1 MDNKTT
7 GPGFRA
13 ENRPVRRTRRGSPDR
28 CANNAAAAPPSPPP
42 QPPPPRFPRATGT
55 AGWPGRASALKSRA
69 GKTQA
74 WGRRRQPALAR
85 TKARAQEG
93 RRTRGGQRRP
103 APSSPSVRDAHAS
116 GSTEAQCAPL
126 CTPGGAESAEARRG
140 GELDEALCEHVA
152 LKDSDDGQDLVVDT
166 IVKRSPGRANLQ
178 VSSFVACL
186 ACHKAVPRALLHCHI
201 NACLKAVEPA
211 QPQTMSSE
219 QQESFGECRTVAV
232 GRKQAGASD
241 S

>member
-85 TKARAQEG
+85 TISE
-93 RRTRGGQRRP
+93 
-103 APSSPSVRDAHAS
+103 S
-116 GSTEAQCAPL
+116 
-126 CTPGGAESAEARRG
+126 PGGAEDPGRTAPASAVKPLGPRCPCQWLHGSAMRSALHPRRRRKRGGSPRRRARR
-140 GELDEALCEHVA
+140 
-152 LKDSDDGQDLVVDT
+152 
-166 IVKRSPGRANLQ
+166 SPL
-178 VSSFVACL
+178 
-186 ACHKAVPRALLHCHI
+186 
-201 NACLKAVEPA
+201 
-211 QPQTMSSE
+211 
-219 QQESFGECRTVAV
+219 
-232 GRKQAGASD
+232 
-241 S
+241 